1 MPSVAPLIDHAMLAD
16 VALFAG
22 GALLLAL
29 LSLLAPPER
38 RRGLLPLAIVAA
50 AGLPLIFL
58 LQRFQGDFNQQTL
71 GIMLREA
78 TLAVTAFA
86 VVRVATGFV
95 FQVLLARMALP
106 RILAELVIALALVGY
121 ALFRLNALGVN
132 LVGIATTSAVVT
144 GAIAFSAQET
154 LGNLWGG
161 LALQLE
167 RTCRIGDWI
176 RVDNI
181 TGQVVSI
188 RWRYLALATND
199 NETVVIPN
207 ASLMKNRITVLCRR
221 GEQPMPWRRAIR
233 FQLEFDQP
241 PARVLPIVDAAL
253 ARAGIPNVATDP
265 MPSCICTG
273 FGDSGVDYAVIV
285 YLVDPQREW
294 WTESQ
299 VRLHL
304 FAALAR
310 AGMGIPFPRRVLEVR
325 RDARPG
331 IEARERAARL
341 AALET
346 SDLFRVLTDGERE
359 TLVGG
364 LAACPY
370 AADDVIFRKG
380 EAADSLF
387 MLCRGRVGVFDED
400 AADGTR
406 VRLAELEAPSYFG
419 EMGLLLG
426 APRRATVVAAGD
438 VLCYRLDKRSFD
450 AVLSA
455 RPELVDELSR
465 VLVERQAHNDATLQA
480 LGAEARSRHALTR
493 AEELVRKIR
502 AFFKL
507 R

>member
-1 MPSVAPLIDHAMLAD
+1 MQKGCNCQVSVPIDCAE
-16 VALFAG
+16 
-22 GALLLAL
+22 
-29 LSLLAPPER
+29 S
-38 RRGLLPLAIVAA
+38 
-50 AGLPLIFL
+50 
-58 LQRFQGDFNQQTL
+58 GD
-71 GIMLREA
+71 
-78 TLAVTAFA
+78 
-86 VVRVATGFV
+86 
-95 FQVLLARMALP
+95 ARQAND
-106 RILAELVIALALVGY
+106 RAS
-121 ALFRLNALGVN
+121 R
-132 LVGIATTSAVVT
+132 TT
-144 GAIAFSAQET
+144 
-154 LGNLWGG
+154 
-161 LALQLE
+161 
-167 RTCRIGDWI
+167 
-176 RVDNI
+176 
-181 TGQVVSI
+181 
-188 RWRYLALATND
+188 
-199 NETVVIPN
+199 
-207 ASLMKNRITVLCRR
+207 
-221 GEQPMPWRRAIR
+221 
-233 FQLEFDQP
+233 
-241 PARVLPIVDAAL
+241 
-253 ARAGIPNVATDP
+253 
-265 MPSCICTG
+265 
-273 FGDSGVDYAVIV
+273 
-285 YLVDPQREW
+285 
-294 WTESQ
+294 
-299 VRLHL
+299 
-304 FAALAR
+304 
-310 AGMGIPFPRRVLEVR
+310 
-325 RDARPG
+325 ARPG